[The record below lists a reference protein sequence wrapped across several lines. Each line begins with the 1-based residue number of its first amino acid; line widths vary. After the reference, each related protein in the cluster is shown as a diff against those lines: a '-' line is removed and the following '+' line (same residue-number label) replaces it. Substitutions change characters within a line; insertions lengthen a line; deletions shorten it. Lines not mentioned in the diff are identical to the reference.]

1 MAEARSTSRWKIV
14 RSFVRSFGFRRN
26 RGEEGVSR
34 AEKRKERWRDK
45 GENRRV

>member
-1 MAEARSTSRWKIV
+1 MAEARSTSRWKI
-14 RSFVRSFGFRRN
+14 VRSFGFRRN